1 MVKIKKKVIPNQK
14 ISLRNLSPDTLS
26 PFLKSYQAIR
36 VEGVVG
42 QFELVKGDWI
52 LHPFLS
58 RCRRVWM
65 DEEPIG
71 QVWIS

>member
-1 MVKIKKKVIPNQK
+1 MEKHTFYEYAFFI
-14 ISLRNLSPDTLS
+14 NLSTRTFP
-26 PFLKSYQAIR
+26 PFLKAHQAIGVKR
-36 VEGVVG
+36 VVG
-42 QFELVKGDWI
+42 QFELVEGDWI